1 MVAWLLLLLRKRSSA
16 VWARFTLKQVVG
28 FFLEKRLWFDLRE
41 VWLRLDRGQEQLG
54 HYQKNDWNIFCM
66 CGKRN
71 LTCETGGES
80 EKGKDFKDR
89 SLVAVQKEHLFQK
102 HLPVLRFPTG
112 GGGGRGSWRSRLTRT
127 VLHTAERALHT
138 AARENETSP
147 VRSWIVCLSLIIYK
161 KKKKE
166 ADNTSTFTV

>member
-16 VWARFTLKQVVG
+16 VWARFTLKQDVG
-28 FFLEKRLWFDLRE
+28 FFFKKRLWFDLRE

-54 HYQKNDWNIFCM
+54 HYQKTWLEHFLYVWKKKPDMWDRRRIW
-66 CGKRN
+66 
-71 LTCETGGES
+71 E
-80 EKGKDFKDR
+80 GKDSKDR

-161 KKKKE
+161 KKKKR
-166 ADNTSTFTV
+166 SW

>member
-16 VWARFTLKQVVG
+16 VWASFTLKQVVG

-80 EKGKDFKDR
+80 EKGRTLRIEASWRCDDR
-89 SLVAVQKEHLFQK
+89 QKYKSTKSICLSCVKVQK

-138 AARENETSP
+138 AARENETSA
-147 VRSWIVCLSLIIYK
+147 VRSWIIR
-161 KKKKE
+161 
-166 ADNTSTFTV
+166 